1 MKKIFLSIIFLLSCF
16 GAFAHDTQLDV
27 LAGGFYNYSK
37 VFAGTASYQKYINY
51 NYYDFDGDYRAAFKA
66 AGGFLG
72 FDMFFNSCP
81 FGLYFRAGFMGVF
94 GVNRTAGGETVALD
108 NTEVNFNMFYDF
120 GGVYALN
127 VNKYF
132 SICAAPAVSML
143 FVNSEYV
150 AIEDIYSSRAALD
163 SLFGVGVT
171 ADIYAKIRY
180 KYFLAAAGCAAS
192 FYPLTLVSSSDTKI
206 QYSTNIRD
214 TMAYNLRPYISLG
227 VSIRE
232 QTSSTISAGG
242 VAYEK

>member
-16 GAFAHDTQLDV
+16 GAFALDTQLDV

-132 SICAAPAVSML
+132 SICAAPAMSML
-143 FVNSEYV
+143 FVNSEYR
-150 AIEDIYSSRAALD
+150 DLKNIYISRETID

-171 ADIYAKIRY
+171 ADIYAKLRY
-180 KYFLAAAGCAAS
+180 KYFVAAAGCAAS
-192 FYPLTLVSSSDTKI
+192 FYPLTLVTSADSSID
-206 QYSTNIRD
+206 YSTNIRD
-214 TMAYNLRPYISLG
+214 TMAYNLRPY
-227 VSIRE
+227 VSIGFTFKE
-232 QTSSTISAGG
+232 HTALNIAP
-242 VAYEK
+242 AN

>member
-1 MKKIFLSIIFLLSCF
+1 MVRFVRKLFFIFILVFSCL
-16 GAFAHDTQLDV
+16 GAFALESQLDV
-27 LAGGFYNYSK
+27 LAGGFYNYSN
-37 VFAGTASYQKYINY
+37 VFKGSASYQKVINY
-51 NYYDFDGDYRAAFKA
+51 DYYDFDGDYRAAFKA

-192 FYPLTLVSSSDTKI
+192 FYPLTLVSSSDSAI
-206 QYSTNIRD
+206 DYSLNIRN
-214 TMAYNLRPYISLG
+214 TKAYNLRPYISVGLTF
-227 VSIRE
+227 RE
-232 QTSSTISAGG
+232 HTASYIAPSN
-242 VAYEK
+242 

>member
-16 GAFAHDTQLDV
+16 GAFALDTQLDV

-37 VFAGTASYQKYINY
+37 VFAGTASYQKCINY

-192 FYPLTLVSSSDTKI
+192 FYPLTLVSSSDSAI
-206 QYSTNIRD
+206 DYSLNIRN
-214 TMAYNLRPYISLG
+214 TKAYNLRPYISVGLTF
-227 VSIRE
+227 RE
-232 QTSSTISAGG
+232 HTASYIAPSN
-242 VAYEK
+242 